1 MATVTSN
8 SQPVNS
14 RPAVIRQM
22 AAPEGGAG
30 AFLRMLPAWIISAAL
45 HLVIIGMFLFVTV
58 GIGTASDVPQDEVT
72 DTTIEEPP
80 AKEDLTNPDL
90 GMDAEVPTNY
100 DVTRIEEVSVPGPV
114 LPNEVVGLS
123 NAPEGPAQTIPP
135 PPGFGQGTG
144 GGIQS
149 LTPGNANPFG
159 IPGGMGGPLAVPGG
173 FGARLASGATR
184 ERMVLEGG
192 GNALSEAAV
201 ARGLEWLAL
210 HQAPDGHWSLDG
222 FTSHA
227 HDKYGPGAK
236 PFTCNCSG
244 PGQKN
249 DIAGTAFGIL
259 PFLAAGITHKPVVA
273 DKKQTR
279 DYTKVVDAALKFLVA
294 KQDKSN
300 GSLPGDMYSHGL
312 ATIALCEAY
321 GLTSDP
327 GLKAPAQK
335 AINYVVSAQHEAGG
349 WRYGPKQAGDTSV
362 VGWQVMALKS
372 GQMAGLAVPKPTLD
386 GATKFL
392 DKSVMSAT
400 DYGYGYT
407 GVGSTPTLTAV
418 GLLCR
423 QYLGW
428 SPRKLELRNGVENF
442 LIKNDPAYNNM
453 YYSYYATQVMH
464 HMGGKY
470 WENWNLKMRDALIK
484 AQDQGNDARRAH
496 QRGSWDPKGDGH
508 GSAWGRVGQTSLSLL
523 TLEVYYRHLPLY
535 SRSMGTV
542 KPEDEK

>member
-1 MATVTSN
+1 MANATSN
-8 SQPVNS
+8 N
-14 RPAVIRQM
+14 RPAVIRQT
-22 AAPEGGAG
+22 ATPEGGAG
-30 AFLRMLPAWIISAAL
+30 AFLRMLPAWIISGAL
-45 HLVIIGMFLFVTV
+45 HVVIIVMFFFVTV
-58 GIGTASDVPQDEVT
+58 GLGSAGDVPQDEVNET
-72 DTTIEEPP
+72 SVEEPP
-80 AKEDLTNPDL
+80 AKEDLTNTDL
-90 GMDAEVPTNY
+90 GIDSEVPTNY
-100 DVTRIEEVSVPGPV
+100 DVQRIEEVSVPGPV

-135 PPGFGQGTG
+135 PPGLGQGTG

-159 IPGGMGGPLAVPGG
+159 LPGGMGGLLAVPGG

-192 GNALSEAAV
+192 GNAPSEAAV

-210 HQAPDGHWSLDG
+210 HQAPDGHWSLEG

-227 HDKYGPGAK
+227 HDKYGPGSK

-244 PGQKN
+244 SGQKN
-249 DIAGTAFGIL
+249 DVAGTAFGVL
-259 PFLAAGITHKPVVA
+259 PFLAAGITHKPIVA
-273 DKKQTR
+273 DQKKQR
-279 DYTKVVDAALKFLVA
+279 DYTKTVEAALKFLMA

-300 GSLPGDMYSHGL
+300 GSLGGMYEHGL

-321 GLTSDP
+321 GLTSDS
-327 GLKAPAQK
+327 GLKVSAQK
-335 AINYVVSAQHEAGG
+335 ALNYIVFAQHEAGG

-392 DKSVMSAT
+392 DRSVMSAT

-407 GVGSTPTLTAV
+407 GVGSTPTLSAV

-428 SPRKLELRNGVENF
+428 SPRKLELRNGVDKH
-442 LIKNDPAYNNM
+442 LVTTPPAVNNM

-470 WENWNLKMRDALIK
+470 WEDWNPKMRDALVK
-484 AQDQGNDARRAH
+484 AQDPGNDARRAH

-508 GSAWGRVGQTSLSLL
+508 GGAWGRVGQTSLSLL
-523 TLEVYYRHLPLY
+523 SLEVYYRHLPLY
-535 SRSMGTV
+535 RREMGTV